1 MNRESRITRRGF
13 VHLMSGALL
22 AAAALRPPEGDS
34 APSSE
39 IKSDSAPL
47 AGKIAPEEHFDFA
60 ETQSFSYASL
70 GSHA

>member
-13 VHLMSGALL
+13 VHLMSGAPL
-22 AAAALRPPEGDS
+22 AAGDLRPTEGDS

-39 IKSDSAPL
+39 IMSDSAPL
-47 AGKIAPEEHFDFA
+47 PGKIALEEHFDFA
-60 ETQSFSYASL
+60 ETQSSSYASL